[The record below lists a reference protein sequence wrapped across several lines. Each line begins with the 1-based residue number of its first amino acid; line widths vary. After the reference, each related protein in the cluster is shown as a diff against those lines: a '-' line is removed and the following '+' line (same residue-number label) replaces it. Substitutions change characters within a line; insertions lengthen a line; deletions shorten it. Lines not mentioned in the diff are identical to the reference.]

1 MTGSQTEGAR
11 GSILYVDDDPAMLE
25 LVTRILEIEG
35 YRVAGAGN
43 GDEMRGLLEKGNVDL
58 VLLDLMLPGEDGL
71 TLARAI
77 RAESDVPVVIV
88 SGRNDVIDKVVGL
101 EVGADDYVTKP
112 FHPRELTARI
122 STVLRRYRVTTGGR
136 TEASGREQVAHFEGW
151 SLDLLSHH
159 LASPENRTVT
169 LTGYEFRVLETFV
182 RNPGQVLSR
191 ETILERAADRAWD
204 PFDRSVDVVIGKL
217 RRKLEDDPKNPR
229 FIKTIRSGGY
239 MLVAEV
245 AMAARKSDSGKW
257 TAQ

>member
-1 MTGSQTEGAR
+1 MTDGGGSEAR
-11 GSILYVDDDPAMLE
+11 GSVLYVDDDPEMIE
-25 LVTRILEIEG
+25 LVTRILQVEG
-35 YRVAGAGN
+35 YKVAGAAN
-43 GDEMRGLLEKGNVDL
+43 GDEMRDYLRKCGVDL

-71 TLARAI
+71 TLARAL
-77 RAESDVPVVIV
+77 RAESDMPVVIV

-122 STVLRRYRVTTGGR
+122 SSVLRRYHAT
-136 TEASGREQVAHFEGW
+136 SGRIESGARDQVARFEGW
-151 SLDLLSHH
+151 SLELSSHR
-159 LASPENRTVT
+159 LASPDDRTVT

-191 ETILERAADRAWD
+191 EMILERAADRAWD

-217 RRKLEDDPKNPR
+217 RRKLDDDPKNPR

-239 MLVAEV
+239 MLVADV
-245 AMAARKSDSGKW
+245 AMVARSSDTGRQP
-257 TAQ
+257 AP

>member
-1 MTGSQTEGAR
+1 MTEGQSQGAR
-11 GSILYVDDDPAMLE
+11 GSILYVDDDPEMLE
-25 LVTRILEIEG
+25 LVTRILENEG
-35 YRVAGAGN
+35 YQVAGAGN
-43 GDEMRGLLEKGNVDL
+43 GDEMRVQLDKGDVDL

-71 TLARAI
+71 TLARGL

-122 STVLRRYRVTTGGR
+122 SSVLRRYRVTTGGDD
-136 TEASGREQVAHFEGW
+136 ASGRDQVARFEGW
-151 SLDLLSHH
+151 SLDLSSHR
-159 LASPENRTVT
+159 LASPEDHSVT

-182 RNPGQVLSR
+182 RNPGRVLSR
-191 ETILERAADRAWD
+191 ETILKRAADRAWD

-217 RRKLEDDPKNPR
+217 RRKLDDDPKSPR

-239 MLVAEV
+239 MMVADV
-245 AMAARKSDSGKW
+245 AMSMRKSESGR
-257 TAQ
+257 